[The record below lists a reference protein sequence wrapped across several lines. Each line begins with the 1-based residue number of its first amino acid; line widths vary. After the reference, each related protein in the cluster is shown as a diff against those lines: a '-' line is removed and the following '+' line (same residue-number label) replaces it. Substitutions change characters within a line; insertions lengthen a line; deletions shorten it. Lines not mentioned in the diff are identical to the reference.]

1 MSRFVISD
9 IHGCLHT
16 FENLLDRLQFSSSD
30 ELYLLGDYVHRG
42 PNSLGVVEY
51 IMELQEHYTVVALMG
66 NHEQMEIDA
75 IAHEKLTGVSNGIT
89 YLNFNAQQQEWLFN
103 LPLYHEVDNFILVH
117 AGLKFEK
124 KDPFSDKEEMIW
136 IRDWYNE
143 VDYEWLGER
152 IIIHGHTPVPQVFI
166 QHQFKKIQK
175 NQVLN
180 IDAGC
185 VFKNYT
191 GLGHLCALDL
201 TEMRLFFHPNEEHKF
216 IS

>member
-1 MSRFVISD
+1 MKRFVISD
-9 IHGCLHT
+9 IHGCLNT
-16 FENLLDRLQFSSSD
+16 FKTLLDRLQFSTSD

-42 PNSLGVVEY
+42 PDSLGVVTY
-51 IMELQEHYTVVALMG
+51 IMELQENYNVVALRG

-75 IAHEKLTGVSNGIT
+75 IAYENLTGHSNQIA
-89 YLNFNAQQQEWLFN
+89 YLDFNTKQQEWLFN
-103 LPLYHEVDNFILVH
+103 LPFYHEVDDYILVH
-117 AGLKFEK
+117 AGLNFEK
-124 KDPFSDKEEMIW
+124 QDPFTDTEELIW

-143 VDYEWLGER
+143 IDYEWLKDR

-175 NQVLN
+175 NQILN

-185 VFKNYT
+185 VFKNHS

-201 TEMRLFFHPNEEHKF
+201 TNMRLFFHPYEEHRF